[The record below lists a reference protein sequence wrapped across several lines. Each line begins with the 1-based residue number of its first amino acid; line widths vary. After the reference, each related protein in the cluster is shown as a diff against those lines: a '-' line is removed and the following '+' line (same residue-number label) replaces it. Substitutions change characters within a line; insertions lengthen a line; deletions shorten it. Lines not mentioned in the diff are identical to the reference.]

1 MTVRGDLGTAYEASS
16 HEHYQGDGEVGQVG
30 HGATSCGRY
39 CIFLTLPP
47 VDCGVKGPHRAERR
61 REPSGG
67 KPLDSLNAARRLA
80 EGAGHSVELLIV
92 TEVLCIKTCNFG

>member
-1 MTVRGDLGTAYEASS
+1 MSTIKAMERSARLGMA
-16 HEHYQGDGEVGQVG
+16 
-30 HGATSCGRY
+30 
-39 CIFLTLPP
+39 PP
-47 VDCGVKGPHRAERR
+47 VVEGIVSLNVATRRLWGQGPHRAERR